1 MKKLLVANRG
11 EISVRIQRS
20 AKALGLTTVAVYSE
34 ADADAQ
40 HVLVA
45 DEAYLLGPAPAL
57 QSYLDQD
64 RLIEVARASG
74 ADLVHP
80 GYGFLSENAEF
91 AEALAEA
98 GITFVGPSAQA
109 IRAMGSKIEA
119 KNTVAAAGT
128 PVVPGYQGEDQSGEN
143 LAAEAQRI
151 GFPLLIKAS
160 AGGGGKGMRL
170 VRSADEF
177 DEALVGARREA
188 AGAFGDDAVLLERY
202 LTAPKHIEVQ
212 ILADTQGNTLHLF
225 ERDCSV
231 QRRHQKVI
239 EEAPAPTV
247 DAALRERLGAA
258 AVAAAKS
265 IGYVG
270 AGTVEFIAE
279 GGEFFF
285 MEMNTRLQVEHPVT
299 EAITGLDLV
308 AWQLRIAQGEP
319 LPFAQED
326 LQISG
331 HAVEARVYAENP
343 RKRFLPSTGTLHEV
357 YFPEDVRV
365 DSGVRSGDAVSM
377 HYDPM
382 LAKVIA
388 HAPTREEAVAKLA
401 SALSRS
407 RVVGVRQNV
416 GYLVNALR
424 SSAFADGDYTTGFAE
439 AEHDA
444 LVQLDESPFLIAGAL
459 AVLAEL
465 RGSGPWS
472 AADGFAMNLAH
483 NAEVRLAVGK
493 TEHRVQI
500 CEGCAEVDGAQRSLR
515 MHSAPLTFDLDDRQV
530 QAAARRV
537 GAEVHVTIGG
547 DTLVLT
553 DLARHIDRFSIDG
566 ATGGGI
572 ASPLPGQ
579 VLEMRVA
586 AGDEVAAGD
595 VIAIVEAMKMEH
607 TISAPSAGVIR
618 AVHYQAGA
626 RVEEGAALVDLEER

>member
-20 AKALGLTTVAVYSE
+20 AKALGFATVAVYSE

-57 QSYLDQD
+57 QSYLDQE

-91 AEALAEA
+91 AEALARA
-98 GITFVGPSAQA
+98 GITFVGPSADA

-128 PVVPGYQGEDQSGEN
+128 PVVPGYQGEDQSAEN

-170 VRSADEF
+170 VGSTDEF

-188 AGAFGDDAVLLERY
+188 AGAFGDDSVLLERY

-212 ILADTQGNTLHLF
+212 ILADTHGNTLHLF

-247 DAALRERLGAA
+247 DSALREQLGAA

-308 AWQLRIAQGEP
+308 AWQLRIAQGER
-319 LPFAQED
+319 LPFAQDD
-326 LQISG
+326 LQITG

-357 YFPEDVRV
+357 YFPDDVRV

-388 HAPTREEAVAKLA
+388 HASTREEAVAKLA
-401 SALSRS
+401 SALGRS

-424 SSAFADGDYTTGFAE
+424 SSAFAAGDYTTGFAE

-444 LVQLDESPFLIAGAL
+444 LVQLDEHPFLVAGAL
-459 AVLAEL
+459 AVLAES
-465 RGSGPWS
+465 RGADPWS
-472 AADGFAMNLAH
+472 AADGFAMNLAG
-483 NAEVRLAVGK
+483 NADVRLGVGK
-493 TEHRVQI
+493 AEHRVRI
-500 CEGCAEVDGAQRSLR
+500 GEGNAEVDGAPRSLR
-515 MHSAPLTFDLDDRQV
+515 LLSSPLTFDLGSRQV
-530 QAAARRV
+530 RAAAMRV
-537 GAEVHVTIGG
+537 GHEVHVTIDG

-553 DLARHIDRFSIDG
+553 DLARHIDRFSID
-566 ATGGGI
+566 AASGGGI

-586 AGDEVAAGD
+586 AGDEVSAGD

-618 AVHYQAGA
+618 AVHYQSGA